1 MHTYKYF
8 GNVSILWVCVV
19 IVKNLCTSTS
29 IEANNRKMKQLL
41 ADIVTNNIRD
51 SDEQSN
57 HQTAQD
63 RV

>member
-1 MHTYKYF
+1 
-8 GNVSILWVCVV
+8 
-19 IVKNLCTSTS
+19 
-29 IEANNRKMKQLL
+29 MKQLL